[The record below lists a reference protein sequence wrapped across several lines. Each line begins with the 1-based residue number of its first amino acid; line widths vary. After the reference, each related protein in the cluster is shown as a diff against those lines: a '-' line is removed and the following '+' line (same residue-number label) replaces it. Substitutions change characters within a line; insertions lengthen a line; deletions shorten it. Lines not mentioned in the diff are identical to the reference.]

1 MRAQTQHSTDAPI
14 IRGKSRVSS
23 SHRHHSHAALHLRE
37 HAADD
42 GGVQRVPMTITVSAA
57 LDVITRIAFETA
69 SRFICN
75 SL

>member
-1 MRAQTQHSTDAPI
+1 VRAQTQHSTDAPI